1 MEQTSKEFIK
11 AKHEIV
17 DIVEEV
23 EITGFFRKKAVVIGS
38 NPFYNYIEIVNDY
51 KTGKVLKEEYANIRP
66 IPNRLAFT

>member
-1 MEQTSKEFIK
+1 MENFKEFIK
-11 AKHEIV
+11 EQHELVKII
-17 DIVEEV
+17 DDV
-23 EITGFFRKKAVVIGS
+23 EIKGFFRKKAVITGS